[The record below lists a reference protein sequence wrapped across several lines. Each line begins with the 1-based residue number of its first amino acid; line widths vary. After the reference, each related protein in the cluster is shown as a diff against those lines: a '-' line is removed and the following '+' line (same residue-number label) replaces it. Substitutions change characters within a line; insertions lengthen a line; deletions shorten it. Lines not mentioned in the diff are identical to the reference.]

1 MILAAAAAEASADT
15 FTGLMDHVG
24 QGFEALGAAILVV
37 GFIWSFVLAAVA
49 VRRSGWTAKTY
60 LVQRQAFG
68 GTLLL
73 GLEVLVAADLVHTAQ
88 GSSPAQAQVHCELRE
103 RAGEPVEPPPPLE
116 VGCQTRQPPLPVE
129 PPLSLARVPCRVGHA
144 ASDTSAS
151 PHARVPSCQAAS
163 PVWDKRARFGTSR
176 DPGASTKPIT
186 PPSTMYAPRAETAG
200 DLTCITPT
208 APPIPG
214 AVDAAHRRGS
224 RGGAFCRIT
233 GGNACRGRVH
243 RDARTRQA
251 DGPAT
256 AGRGFRRDGPIAQG
270 YPNGVMPPRHARG
283 RIRPSGH
290 EGKDW
295 PHLAAQPGHGS
306 VLAAW
311 SRALWTVRTGGGPD
325 GRAEDRTSEHRRT
338 QSDGPGGPGQGA
350 AVEPCEVAPGR
361 GPRGPGRP
369 AGGAGCHPRAGP
381 GAGAPRPDD
390 GLAVH
395 LLPGRGQ
402 DHGGG
407 PGGHAGGRAG
417 RPAVRRRP
425 PVELRRLRLA
435 RAQAAVRPE
444 RLR

>member
-1 MILAAAAAEASADT
+1 MILATAAAEASADT

-68 GTLLL
+68 GPLLL
-73 GLEVLVAADLVHTAQ
+73 RPEVLVAADLVHTAQ

-129 PPLSLARVPCRVGHA
+129 PPLSHARVPCRVGHA

-200 DLTCITPT
+200 GLTCITPT

-214 AVDAAHRRGS
+214 AVDAPIVEVHEAAPSAGS
-224 RGGAFCRIT
+224 LA
-233 GGNACRGRVH
+233 
-243 RDARTRQA
+243 
-251 DGPAT
+251 
-256 AGRGFRRDGPIAQG
+256 
-270 YPNGVMPPRHARG
+270 VMPVGGGCTAMRVPARPMARQRPGVASAEMG
-283 RIRPSGH
+283 R
-290 EGKDW
+290 
-295 PHLAAQPGHGS
+295 
-306 VLAAW
+306 
-311 SRALWTVRTGGGPD
+311 SRKVIRTG
-325 GRAEDRTSEHRRT
+325 
-338 QSDGPGGPGQGA
+338 
-350 AVEPCEVAPGR
+350 
-361 GPRGPGRP
+361 
-369 AGGAGCHPRAGP
+369 
-381 GAGAPRPDD
+381 
-390 GLAVH
+390 
-395 LLPGRGQ
+395 
-402 DHGGG
+402 
-407 PGGHAGGRAG
+407 
-417 RPAVRRRP
+417 
-425 PVELRRLRLA
+425 
-435 RAQAAVRPE
+435 
-444 RLR
+444 